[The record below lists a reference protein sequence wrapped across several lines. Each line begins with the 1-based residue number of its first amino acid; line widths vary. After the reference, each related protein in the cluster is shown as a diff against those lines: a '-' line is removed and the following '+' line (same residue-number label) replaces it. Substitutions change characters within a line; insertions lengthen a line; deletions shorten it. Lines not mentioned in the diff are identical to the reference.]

1 MSEYGENT
9 VNECAPGRFLVVLP
23 LIVGLFSADI
33 SAQDGA
39 PKSAAM
45 AEKLAALRTQ
55 INDLDASLR
64 SRRNLAATE
73 LRGLQ
78 ARASELGLAEDAER
92 IKVQT
97 LEAEVAAL
105 EASIAGND
113 ERSEAL
119 RGAVREAI
127 SRLREVVKNGLPF
140 KQEQRLEALTQIA
153 RDLESGKADAA
164 AAAARVWRFVQDERR
179 LASTVEQ
186 ADVSLVLS
194 GDDTPTLVRVVR
206 VGTVA
211 MFVYAGSDRWG
222 HVVRGPTGSFVYA
235 DIDDRGQRTEIKR
248 LFESVE
254 KQIREGRYR
263 LPLFQTEVGQ

>member
-1 MSEYGENT
+1 MSEYGANRM
-9 VNECAPGRFLVVLP
+9 NAFAPRRFLIVLP
-23 LIVGLFSADI
+23 LIVGLCSADVD
-33 SAQDGA
+33 AQGGTSN
-39 PKSAAM
+39 SAAM

-64 SRRNLAATE
+64 TRRNLAATE

-78 ARASELGLAEDAER
+78 TRSSELGLAEDAER

-105 EASIAGND
+105 EASIAGNN

-119 RGAVREAI
+119 RGAVLEAI
-127 SRLREVVKNGLPF
+127 ARLRKVVKSGLPF
-140 KQEQRLEALTQIA
+140 KQEQRLEALTQIV
-153 RDLESGKADAA
+153 RDLDSGKSDAA

-186 ADVSLVLS
+186 ADLSLVLS
-194 GDDTPTLVRVVR
+194 GDESPTLVRVVR

-211 MFVYAGSDRWG
+211 MFVYAGLDRWG

-235 DIDDRGQRTEIKR
+235 DIDDRAQRSEVKR

-263 LPLFQTEVGQ
+263 LPLFKTEVAQ